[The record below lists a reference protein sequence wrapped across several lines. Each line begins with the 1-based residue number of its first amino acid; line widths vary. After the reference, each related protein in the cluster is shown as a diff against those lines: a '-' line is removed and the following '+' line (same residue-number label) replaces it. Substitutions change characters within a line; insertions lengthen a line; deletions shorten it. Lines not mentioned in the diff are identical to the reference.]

1 MRSGSPRLARFDSGA
16 APFPVQTHDCNDPS
30 PQTPLAGEV
39 RARTPLEPHREP
51 RRNFRRPAQ
60 VRWGAG
66 TTSDLRRAVCYG
78 DSRAS
83 RSSRPARRCVR
94 SLTPASPL
102 SAHSRP
108 VKSWLSWNAARK
120 TASLLLVAGYN
131 GANNGFNFDGYG
143 RGQLLVRIPLH
154 WRVSVTCRNAASV
167 RHSCA
172 IVRGPLTTTPAF
184 RGAATPSP
192 TLGLR
197 SGQTA
202 RFTFK
207 ASRIRNLSGSR
218 VSSPGTS
225 RRACGTCSWSEASSV
240 RPSRR
245 GPASS
250 CRLRARFCLDPAN
263 VEGDE
268 VR

>member
-1 MRSGSPRLARFDSGA
+1 MNHIASLVVTSDDRRKFDGAPERRLISVGQSVVVIAVRRGA
-16 APFPVQTHDCNDPS
+16 LVL
-30 PQTPLAGEV
+30 LAG
-39 RARTPLEPHREP
+39 A
-51 RRNFRRPAQ
+51 FA
-60 VRWGAG
+60 
-66 TTSDLRRAVCYG
+66 
-78 DSRAS
+78 
-83 RSSRPARRCVR
+83 
-94 SLTPASPL
+94 LTPASPL

-184 RGAATPSP
+184 RGSATPSP

-197 SGQTA
+197 SGDTA
-202 RFTFK
+202 RFTFE
-207 ASRIRNLSGSR
+207 ASRSGSFR
-218 VSSPGTS
+218 I
-225 RRACGTCSWSEASSV
+225 ACLVAGHEQARMWDV
-240 RPSRR
+240 LVVGGVKRPSISTRV
-245 GPASS
+245 G
-250 CRLRARFCLDPAN
+250 F
-263 VEGDE
+263 
-268 VR
+268 